1 MWKKIIKTKIV
12 QEQWL
17 QLKWSFYWVMTW
29 KLLFGGLENKPLA
42 GNKNLVV
49 VGGRGEGGGI
59 YFTGDE
65 NEQIFSWWGKN
76 LPCGENTAPIKYVIS
91 AYLKVDNNSFTDSIA
106 QIFIVLQRMFPLTRF
121 VWFGWEFIFE
131 SALAFFLQTL
141 TVCPLLLQWKHFLS
155 INQHAFKEWFP
166 AQQKQGLSYCH
177 LIYKQVHFSHF
188 ILYCCF
194 EYLMNV

>member
-1 MWKKIIKTKIV
+1 MCKKIIKTKIV

-42 GNKNLVV
+42 GR
-49 VGGRGEGGGI
+49 GRGI

-65 NEQIFSWWGKN
+65 NEQIFSWWGKD

-106 QIFIVLQRMFPLTRF
+106 QIFIVFQRMFPLTRF
-121 VWFGWEFIFE
+121 VWLRIYLW
-131 SALAFFLQTL
+131 
-141 TVCPLLLQWKHFLS
+141 VCPSLFSANFNSMSLTFAMKTLF
-155 INQHAFKEWFP
+155 INKPACFKEWFR
-166 AQQKQGLSYCH
+166 AQQKQGLSYCY
-177 LIYKQVHFSHF
+177 LIYKQVHSCHF
-188 ILYCCF
+188 ILHCCF